1 MLSLGPI
8 RDWAFLKVAVR
19 AQGQQLLFLVYAWGT
34 CCLAQVHGLLLC
46 GASAWAIAVWRKCM
60 GYCCVAQVHG
70 LLLYGAGA
78 WAIAVW
84 RKCMGY
90 CCVVQVHGLL
100 ELLYGGVS
108 VKNTDR
114 HQLPLCALTGIHRT
128 RPSLCAQMHGHWGC
142 GMELAVSKTP
152 CKQQLPLCA
161 LTGIHCTRPSLCAQ
175 MVRAQRL
182 DHQHGCRPAFCGHWY
197 VLKYVAF
204 QCIHGGQ
211 NFPYMY
217 GSRAFM

>member
-46 GASAWAIAVWRKCM
+46 GAS
-60 GYCCVAQVHG
+60 
-70 LLLYGAGA
+70 A

-142 GMELAVSKTP
+142 GMEVAVSKAP
-152 CKQQLPLCA
+152 
-161 LTGIHCTRPSLCAQ
+161 
-175 MVRAQRL
+175 
-182 DHQHGCRPAFCGHWY
+182 
-197 VLKYVAF
+197 
-204 QCIHGGQ
+204 
-211 NFPYMY
+211 
-217 GSRAFM
+217 

>member
-78 WAIAVW
+78 WAIAMWRKCMGYCCVAQVHGLLLCGASAWAIAVW

-142 GMELAVSKTP
+142 GMEVAVSKAP
-152 CKQQLPLCA
+152 
-161 LTGIHCTRPSLCAQ
+161 
-175 MVRAQRL
+175 
-182 DHQHGCRPAFCGHWY
+182 
-197 VLKYVAF
+197 
-204 QCIHGGQ
+204 
-211 NFPYMY
+211 
-217 GSRAFM
+217 

>member
-1 MLSLGPI
+1 MHKKPGQGATAMLSLGPI

-90 CCVVQVHGLL
+90 CCVAQVHGLL
-100 ELLYGGVS
+100 LCGASAWAIAVWRKCMGYCCVAQVHGLL
-108 VKNTDR
+108 
-114 HQLPLCALTGIHRT
+114 LCGAGAWAIGIAVWRGQRQKHR
-128 RPSLCAQMHGHWGC
+128 
-142 GMELAVSKTP
+142 
-152 CKQQLPLCA
+152 
-161 LTGIHCTRPSLCAQ
+161 
-175 MVRAQRL
+175 
-182 DHQHGCRPAFCGHWY
+182 
-197 VLKYVAF
+197 
-204 QCIHGGQ
+204 
-211 NFPYMY
+211 
-217 GSRAFM
+217 